1 MMALFFKRL
10 ILKYRFLSVALI
22 LFTGSAADEF
32 IITRHD
38 KSDDEYIKFAQE
50 LPVTSSIIK
59 YNSTDVA
66 GTLITPEWIL
76 SAAHVAEH
84 IKKDQKLIL
93 NKDSLIVEKVV
104 IHPGWLENGRPE
116 DIALVKIKTPV
127 SDRIPVK
134 LYRDRNETGKEVIVV
149 GNGDYGTGLSG
160 PAGNDGKFRAGTN
173 LIDEVTNEYLIWGF
187 EDPRENPEKV
197 TRLEGISGPGD
208 SSGPAFIQIG
218 NKYYIA
224 GISSG
229 QSTSATGGKEGL
241 YGVTEYYT
249 RVSSYLA
256 WIEKTISE

>member
-1 MMALFFKRL
+1 MKYISLVIIL
-10 ILKYRFLSVALI
+10 ISITFS
-22 LFTGSAADEF
+22 FTDGF

-38 KSDDEYIKFAQE
+38 KADEEYIKFAQE
-50 LPVTSSIIK
+50 LPVTSAIVK
-59 YNSTDVA
+59 YNTTDVA

-84 IKKDQKLIL
+84 IKKDQKLIW

-116 DIALVKIKTPV
+116 DIALVKLKIPV
-127 SDRIPVK
+127 SDQTPVK

-173 LIDEVTNEYLIWGF
+173 LIDEATNEYLIWGF

-197 TRLEGISGPGD
+197 THLEGISGPGD

-218 NKYYIA
+218 NEYYIA

-229 QSTSATGGKEGL
+229 QSTSATDGKEGL

-249 RVSSYLA
+249 RVSSYLN
-256 WIEKTISE
+256 WIEKTISK

>member
-1 MMALFFKRL
+1 MKFL
-10 ILKYRFLSVALI
+10 ILLI
-22 LFTGSAADEF
+22 LISATGSVTDGF

-38 KSDDEYIKFAQE
+38 KADEEYIKLAQQ
-50 LPVTSSIIK
+50 LPVTSAIIK

-66 GTLITPEWIL
+66 GTLITPGWIL
-76 SAAHVAEH
+76 SAAHVAEY
-84 IKKDQKLIL
+84 IKEDQKLIR
-93 NKDSLIVEKVV
+93 NEDSLIVEKVV

-116 DIALVKIKTPV
+116 DIALVKLKTPV
-127 SDRIPVK
+127 SDHPPVK
-134 LYRDRNETGKEVIVV
+134 LYRDRDETGKEVIVI

-173 LIDEVTNEYLIWGF
+173 LIDEATGEYLIWGF

-197 TRLEGISGPGD
+197 TLLEGISGPGD
-208 SSGPAFIQIG
+208 SSGPAFIKIG

-229 QSTSATGGKEGL
+229 QSTSATDGKEGL

-249 RVSSYLA
+249 RVSSYID

>member
-1 MMALFFKRL
+1 MKYLSLVIIL
-10 ILKYRFLSVALI
+10 ISIA
-22 LFTGSAADEF
+22 GSATDGF

-38 KSDDEYIKFAQE
+38 KADDEYIKFAQE
-50 LPVTSSIIK
+50 LPVTSLIIK

-66 GTLITPEWIL
+66 GTLITHEWIL
-76 SAAHVAEH
+76 CAAHVAEY
-84 IKKDQKLIL
+84 IKKDQKLIR
-93 NKDSLIVEKVV
+93 NEDSLIVEKVV

-116 DIALVKIKTPV
+116 DIALVKLKTPV
-127 SDRIPVK
+127 SNGTPIE
-134 LYRDRNETGKEVIVV
+134 LYRNRDETGKEVIVV

-173 LIDEVTNEYLIWGF
+173 LIDEVTDNYLIWGF
-187 EDPRENPEKV
+187 EDPREYPEKV

-208 SSGPAFIQIG
+208 SSGPAFIQID

-229 QSTSATGGKEGL
+229 QSTGATDGKEGL

-249 RVSSYLA
+249 RISSYLD

>member
-1 MMALFFKRL
+1 MKYLSLVIILTSITGFFTD
-10 ILKYRFLSVALI
+10 S
-22 LFTGSAADEF
+22 F

-38 KSDDEYIKFAQE
+38 KADEEYIKFAQE
-50 LPVTSSIIK
+50 LPVTSAIIK
-59 YNSTDVA
+59 YNTTDVA
-66 GTLITPEWIL
+66 GTLITPDWIL

-116 DIALVKIKTPV
+116 DIALVKLKTPV
-127 SDRIPVK
+127 SDQTPVK
-134 LYRDRNETGKEVIVV
+134 LYRNRNETGKEVIVV

-173 LIDEVTNEYLIWGF
+173 LIDDATNEYLIWGF

-218 NKYYIA
+218 NIYYLA

-229 QSTSATGGKEGL
+229 QSTSATDGKEGL

-249 RVSSYLA
+249 RVSSYLD